1 MYMYVR
7 KTDLFSSSHINK
19 KNSVKVHVQSRS
31 IVSYHLLFR
40 VSRDELLVSR
50 DKRLALRDEILVSRD
65 ECLVRL
71 SEAYI
76 LE

>member
-19 KNSVKVHVQSRS
+19 KNSVKVHIQSRS
-31 IVSYHLLFR
+31 KVSYLSFR

-50 DKRLALRDEILVSRD
+50 DEILVSRD
-65 ECLVRL
+65 ECLAGL